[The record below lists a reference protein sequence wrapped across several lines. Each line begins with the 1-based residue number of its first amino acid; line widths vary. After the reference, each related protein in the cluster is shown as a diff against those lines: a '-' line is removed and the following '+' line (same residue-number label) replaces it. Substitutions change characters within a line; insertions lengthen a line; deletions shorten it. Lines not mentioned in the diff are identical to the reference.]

1 MNYCQLCLIEARIRE
16 EERQKRMNRWKW
28 VGMYFMVFVVW
39 FTLLLLWGKGV
50 IG

>member
-1 MNYCQLCLIEARIRE
+1 MNGNIIMVMMR
-16 EERQKRMNRWKW
+16 ERQKRMNRWKW